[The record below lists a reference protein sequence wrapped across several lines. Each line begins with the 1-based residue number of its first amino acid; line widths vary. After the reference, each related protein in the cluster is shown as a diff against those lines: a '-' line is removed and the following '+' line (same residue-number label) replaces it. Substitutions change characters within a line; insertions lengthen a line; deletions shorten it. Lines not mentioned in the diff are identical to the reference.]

1 MKKVLFRKLLI
12 DYMSFLILG
21 LLCTGIVIWVF
32 QAVNYLD
39 IMIEDGRDY
48 IVYIK
53 FSLLNFPK
61 ILSKIFPFVLF
72 FSLFYVT
79 TKYELNNELIIFWN
93 FGVHKMQVINFIFK
107 ISIILLLFQLLL
119 TLFVVPKTQDLARSF
134 LRTSTV
140 NFFGNFIKSQKFNDT
155 IKGVTIYSDRK
166 DKEGNLFNLYLKKEI
181 DNNQFQITYAKKGTF
196 EQRGNN
202 PILVLYEGATITS
215 NNNQITNISFSKSD
229 FSLSNLETN
238 TITYKKT
245 QEMSSI
251 NLINCI
257 KDFYKLE
264 KNKFKLKVEN
274 IENCSLQNIKN
285 IFKELY
291 KRFIVPFYIPI
302 LILSSLCLII
312 KSKEN
317 INFTKYRLIIFL
329 IGFGFI
335 IFSETTLKY
344 IQNTF
349 YLNLKIFILPII
361 FLITIY
367 LSVYYLT
374 QKNFKISKKL

>member
-291 KRFIVPFYIPI
+291 KRFIIPFYIPVLA
-302 LILSSLCLII
+302 LIPFLLITS
-312 KSKEN
+312 SKESP
-317 INFTKYRLIIFL
+317 KYLKLRLITFL
-329 IGFGFI
+329 TGLSII
-335 IFSETTLKY
+335 IFSETTIRFISNET
-344 IQNTF
+344 IQNTS
-349 YLNLKIFILPII
+349 LVIIPSIL
-361 FLITIY
+361 FLILY
-367 LSVYYLT
+367 LFLF
-374 QKNFKISKKL
+374 FKFQFYFKTFKQ